1 MAMQINQDYKQV
13 IIDAL
18 EVMRKREVAEKQTF
32 KANAYRKVINQL
44 KTYEGTITS
53 YNDVQS
59 INGIGEKISDKIKE
73 ILETGQ
79 LKAAESVKEKYDLT
93 ALDTF
98 QKIYGVGPTKA
109 MELVNAGYK
118 TISELRVAVKKDKKL
133 LNEKQQ
139 IGLKHYEVLLERI
152 PREEMQEHED
162 ILNQLIPDESDF
174 EIELVGSYRREQPD
188 SGDIDVLI
196 RVPKGKTEKEAIESF
211 FTYVKLLEG
220 FGYITETLAL
230 GAKKCMAICNIYN
243 GKSRRL
249 DLLMTPDNEYAYA
262 LLYFTGSDRFNVAF
276 RNAAQEKGY
285 KLNEHSLTKID
296 SNVPDVPYMK
306 SERDIF
312 KFLNLDYI
320 RPSQRVDANQIRAP
334 KRKPPMGQIFNK

>member
-1 MAMQINQDYKQV
+1 MSSANPSDYKQLIV
-13 IIDAL
+13 DAL

-44 KTYEGTITS
+44 NTYNGTITS
-53 YNDVQS
+53 YEDVKG
-59 INGIGEKISDKIKE
+59 IDGIGEKISDKIKE

-79 LKAAESVKEKYDLT
+79 LKAAESVKEKYDLDS
-93 ALDTF
+93 LDAF

-118 TISELRVAVKKDKKL
+118 TIADLRAALKKDKKL
-133 LNEKQQ
+133 LNDKQQ

-152 PREEMQEHED
+152 PRLEMQEHED
-162 ILNQLIPDESDF
+162 ILNQLIPDESNF
-174 EIELVGSYRREQPD
+174 EIELVGSYRREAET

-196 RVPKGKTEKEAIESF
+196 RVPKGQSEKQSIELF
-211 FTYVKLLEG
+211 FDYVKLLEG
-220 FGYITETLAL
+220 FGYITEILAL

-243 GKSRRL
+243 GKPRRL
-249 DLLMTPDNEYAYA
+249 DLLMTPDNEYACA

-285 KLNEHSLTKID
+285 KLNEHSLTKIRQD
-296 SNVPDVPYMK
+296 VPEVPYMK
-306 SERDIF
+306 TERDIF

-320 RPSQRVDANQIRAP
+320 RPSQRIDANQIRAP
-334 KRKPPMGQIFNK
+334 KRKPPVGKLNN

>member
-1 MAMQINQDYKQV
+1 MAATNDYKQL

-44 KTYEGTITS
+44 NQYNGTITT
-53 YNDVQS
+53 YNDVKS
-59 INGIGEKISDKIKE
+59 INGIGEKIADKIKE

-93 ALDTF
+93 ALDAF
-98 QKIYGVGPTKA
+98 QNIYGIGPTKA

-118 TISELRVAVKKDKKL
+118 SIAELRQSLKGNPKL

-139 IGLKHYEVLLERI
+139 IGLKYYEDLLERI

-162 ILNQLIPDESDF
+162 ILNQLIPDGSDF
-174 EIELVGSYRREQPD
+174 QIELVGSYRREKET

-196 RVPKGKTEKEAIESF
+196 RVPKEMSEKDAIEYF
-211 FTYVKLLEG
+211 FDYVKLLDG
-220 FGYITETLAL
+220 FGYIKETLAL

-243 GKSRRL
+243 GKPRRL
-249 DLLMTPDNEYAYA
+249 DLLLTPDNEYAYS

-276 RNAAQEKGY
+276 RNNAQEKGY
-285 KLNEHSLTKID
+285 KLNEHMLTKLRD
-296 SNVPDVPYMK
+296 DVVDVPYMK

-320 RPSQRVDANQIRAP
+320 KPSQRVDANQVRPP
-334 KRKPPMGQIFNK
+334 KRKPRIGTL